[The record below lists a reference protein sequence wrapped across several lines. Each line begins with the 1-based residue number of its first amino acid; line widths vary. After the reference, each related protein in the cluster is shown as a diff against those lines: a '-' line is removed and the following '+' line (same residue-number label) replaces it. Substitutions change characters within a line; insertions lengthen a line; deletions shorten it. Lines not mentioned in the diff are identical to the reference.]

1 MSERKKRIYIAGP
14 MSGYPRY
21 NVDTFDSAAQH
32 FRMEGFEVFNPAD
45 MDRDAG
51 FDHYAVPQMRLTQ
64 SDKREFMRRDLMA
77 ICRCN
82 AIALLPGWE
91 KSKGVKVELALAEFL
106 GLMVFNVEANAWRRF
121 GEDECEPEESS
132 LLIPGL
138 EFTVDS
144 GGCVYRDEALRLQAA
159 GAVFEYRYE
168 KESWTLQRS
177 PLSFVGGRY
186 FYRLASP
193 PPEHEVKV
201 APNDDGTFTA
211 LEDSKPVELPDSGT
225 NSTPTVTVDE
235 PETILDE
242 AKRITAGDR
251 QNAYG
256 PPDQDFARTAAMWS
270 QLLGVDVEA
279 RQVALCMIALKLSRE
294 THQRKRDN
302 WVDIAGYAKC
312 GSVCR

>member
-1 MSERKKRIYIAGP
+1 VSERKKRIYIAGP
-14 MSGYPRY
+14 MTGYPRY
-21 NVDTFDSAAQH
+21 NVDAFDASAQH
-32 FRMEGFEVFNPAD
+32 FREKGFEVFNPAD

-51 FDHYAVPQMRLTQ
+51 FDHNTVPQMMLTQ

-77 ICRCN
+77 ICRCD

-91 KSKGVKVELALAEFL
+91 KSKGVKAELALAEFL
-106 GLMVFNVEANAWRRF
+106 GLDVVEMWP
-121 GEDECEPEESS
+121 DK
-132 LLIPGL
+132 
-138 EFTVDS
+138 
-144 GGCVYRDEALRLQAA
+144 Q
-159 GAVFEYRYE
+159 
-168 KESWTLQRS
+168 TLQT
-177 PLSFVGGRY
+177 
-186 FYRLASP
+186 
-193 PPEHEVKV
+193 VKV
-201 APNDDGTFTA
+201 APNGDGTFTA
-211 LEDSKPVELPDSGT
+211 LEDSTPVELPDSGT
-225 NSTPTVTVDE
+225 NSTPTVAVDE

-251 QNAYG
+251 QNDYG

-279 RQVALCMIALKLSRE
+279 RHVALCMIALKMSRE